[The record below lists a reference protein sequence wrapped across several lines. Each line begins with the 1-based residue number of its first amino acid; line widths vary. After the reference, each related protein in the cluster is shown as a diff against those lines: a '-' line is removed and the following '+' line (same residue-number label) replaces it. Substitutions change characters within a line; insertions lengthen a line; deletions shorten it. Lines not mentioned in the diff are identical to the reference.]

1 MSNKVLVIEDEPDIR
16 KTLEYNLSREGYTVE
31 GCGSIE
37 EANTFLENPSYS
49 IILLDLMLPDGS
61 GLDLCKQ
68 IKSNPETNETPI
80 LILTAKDDEVDKVVG
95 FELGA
100 DDYVTKPFS
109 VRELILRVKAILKRN
124 TKTSNPSNQT
134 HEINRNFGSLKMNV
148 ESHEVFIN
156 DEEIILTALEFKLLR
171 QLVERRGR
179 VQTRDQ
185 LLTDVWGYSSD
196 ITTRTV
202 DTHIKRLREK
212 LGSMGK
218 YVQTIRGV
226 GYKFSRNPD

>member
-16 KTLEYNLSREGYTVE
+16 KTLEYNLSREGYIVE

-134 HEINRNFGSLKMNV
+134 HEINRNFGSLKINV

-196 ITTRTV
+196 VTTRTV